1 MQPHEMQ
8 PHETQAQQI
17 QPHEMQPHETQARQI
32 QPHEIQAL
40 RTATRGTN
48 QYIHFNNAGASLPPD
63 STVDTVIRYL
73 QEEAIGGGYET
84 EASYAAQLDH
94 VYTLIA
100 KLINARPDEIAVVEN
115 ASTGW
120 CLAFN
125 GIDFQPGDEVITSEM
140 EYVTNHLGFLN
151 VKKLHDIR
159 LKVIPNDAEGNFDLL
174 ALEKAITGKTR
185 LIAITHVPSSAG
197 NILPVKE
204 IGQIAR
210 RHNILY
216 LVDACQS
223 VGQLPLDVEAIG
235 CDMLAVTGRKYLRA
249 PRGTGFVYIRKNV
262 QDKLRPLFFDGH
274 SVASVSENGFT
285 FLDSARRF
293 ELYEKSRALVLGL
306 GAAVQYALD
315 LGLDRIAKRI
325 GHLAAS
331 LRSKLAAIPGVTVHD
346 KGQYL
351 CGIVTFSVAGMEAE
365 KIKAALQE
373 KKINVSIGRAAST
386 PIYMNR
392 HHVPAIVRASVHYF
406 NTDQEI
412 DTFAATLA
420 AIVPSPAM
428 ADPAGL
434 PSSVKGR

>member
-1 MQPHEMQ
+1 MLFSTRQIPLLCDKIDPMQPQE
-8 PHETQAQQI
+8 I
-17 QPHEMQPHETQARQI
+17 QPY
-32 QPHEIQAL
+32 EIRAL
-40 RTATRGTN
+40 RAATGGTN
-48 QYIHFNNAGASLPPD
+48 KYIHFNNAGSSLPPD

-73 QEEAIGGGYET
+73 HEEAIEGGYET
-84 EASYAAQLDH
+84 EASYAAQLDR

-100 KLINARPDEIAVVEN
+100 KLINARQDEIAIVEN

-125 GIDFQPGDEVITSEM
+125 GIDFHPGDEVITSEM
-140 EYVTNHLGFLN
+140 EYVTNHLGLLS
-151 VKKLHDIR
+151 VKKAQDIR
-159 LKVIPNDAEGNFDLL
+159 ITVIPNDAEGNFDLQ
-174 ALEKAITGKTR
+174 ALEKAINAKTR
-185 LIAITHVPSSAG
+185 LIAITHVPSAAG
-197 NILPVKE
+197 NILPIKE

-210 RHNILY
+210 RNNILY

-249 PRGTGFVYIRKNV
+249 PRGTGFVYIRKNA

-285 FLDSARRF
+285 LLDSARRF

-306 GAAVQYALD
+306 GAAVEYALD
-315 LGLDRIAKRI
+315 LGLDRIEKRI
-325 GHLAAS
+325 GHLAAN
-331 LRSKLAAIPGVTVHD
+331 LRSKLTTISGVTVHD
-346 KGQYL
+346 KGQHL
-351 CGIVTFSVAGMEAE
+351 CGIVTFSVAGLEAE

-373 KKINVSIGRAAST
+373 KKINVSISRAGST

-392 HHVPAIVRASVHYF
+392 HHVPTIVRVSLHYF

-412 DTFAATLA
+412 DTFCATLA
-420 AIVPSPAM
+420 TIIPTLAA
-428 ADPAGL
+428 AFFG
-434 PSSVKGR
+434 